1 MINENEA
8 IERAWE
14 LVRRENLRVRQVR
27 FVRKTQAP
35 TFLPDWT
42 SRGQVWQVV
51 FDLDIPPDRVMSPD
65 TLEIIVDQETGEA
78 AGVDSL

>member
-1 MINENEA
+1 MTTEKEA
-8 IERAWE
+8 IQLAWE
-14 LVRRENLRVRQVR
+14 LVRREKLRVRDVR
-27 FVRKTQAP
+27 FVRETQAP
-35 TFLPDWT
+35 AFLPDWA

-65 TLEIIVDQETGEA
+65 TLEIIVDQQTGEA